1 MDTTHT
7 QINIYHIQQVAG
19 NSDSLLATLQ
29 CTEIMLSTS
38 DLPVTLIAIG
48 CKHQRTSEFKNN
60 DRQQRSKNK
69 MLTFA
74 QQQVIQ
80 SELVK
85 LKSHFII
92 QN

>member
-1 MDTTHT
+1 MDTTHRL
-7 QINIYHIQQVAG
+7 INIYHIQQVTG

-29 CTEIMLSTS
+29 CTEIMLLTS
-38 DLPVTLIAIG
+38 DSPVALIAIG
-48 CKHQRTSEFKNN
+48 GKHQRTSEFKDN

-92 QN
+92 